1 MHNCTITQL
10 DTPWLYWATM
20 EVALLIT
27 EKILG
32 TFISVQ
38 IEKLICLNCKK
49 YIQKIQEFTPGDI
62 PDNSPVQWHGTA
74 SPVATT
80 TTSHYYCYC
89 LQLPLVQGQCFSPK
103 ANNARPILRSLL
115 STMLHCLTQHF
126 TTVLWLVRLTFCTM
140 AVDQGQ
146 TTKRGRDATFG
157 QTVKFSNYCFPTIL
171 DFSVSENIIF
181 SFL

>member
-1 MHNCTITQL
+1 M
-10 DTPWLYWATM
+10 
-20 EVALLIT
+20 
-27 EKILG
+27 
-32 TFISVQ
+32 F
-38 IEKLICLNCKK
+38 KLKNCLNCKK

-62 PDNSPVQWHGTA
+62 PDNSPVQWHRAA
-74 SPVATT
+74 SPVATTTTT

-89 LQLPLVQGQCFSPK
+89 IQLPQVQVQCFSPK

-126 TTVLWLVRLTFCTM
+126 STAVLWLVRLTSCTM

-157 QTVKFSNYCFPTIL
+157 QTVKFSNYCFQQTIFDL
-171 DFSVSENIIF
+171 LFEHFHDHDQIWSST
-181 SFL
+181 L